1 MSLIVF
7 IMYFV
12 EKYSVTIFHCG
23 SIDPNESQDLD
34 KSDSKSFTSS
44 AGMEKSSVDGMNF
57 LFSARL

>member
-1 MSLIVF
+1 
-7 IMYFV
+7 MYFV